1 MAVVRTILVK
11 QNELHLKRFTIIVCE
26 LYLFQKKWPHTVH
39 YKDTR
44 SFKIWMKENI
54 NLTKC

>member
-1 MAVVRTILVK
+1 MR
-11 QNELHLKRFTIIVCE
+11 IIF
-26 LYLFQKKWPHTVH
+26 FQKKWPHTIH
-39 YKDTR
+39 YEEDR